1 MVTAREFK
9 AELADQSDP
18 QIGDEQIRVT
28 FDDGEVRCF
37 RLHDYDELYAL
48 PGVYEQIVSDRLGC
62 ESPQQLARMLAAA
75 CDTLRWARP
84 GMRVLDLAAGNGVS
98 GEALAAEGMRPVL
111 GTDIVPAARE
121 AALRDRPGLY
131 RDYRTLDLLD
141 LSARERSALIA
152 AHANALS
159 CVAPVGE
166 DPSQL
171 PPAVLTTAAQMLS
184 ADALVVYMH
193 DPALGVPD
201 PITAD
206 LWASCGIARADELS
220 RTRYVHRRTV
230 TGEPYEMD
238 GVVWRLRRDE
248 H

>member
-1 MVTAREFK
+1 MVTARAFT
-9 AELADQSDP
+9 AELVDGSDP
-18 QIGDEQIRVT
+18 QIGDEQVRVT

-48 PGVYEQIVSDRLGC
+48 PGVYEQIVSERLAC
-62 ESPQQLARMLAAA
+62 TSPQQLARMLGDA
-75 CDTLRWARP
+75 CDGLRWARA

-98 GEALAAEGMRPVL
+98 GETLAAEGMRPVL

-131 RDYRTLDLLD
+131 REYLTLDLLD
-141 LSARERSALIA
+141 LTGPERSALIA

-166 DPSQL
+166 HPSQL
-171 PPAVLTTAAQMLS
+171 PPAVLTTAARMLS

-201 PITAD
+201 PITAE
-206 LWASCGIARADELS
+206 LWAACGVARADELS

-230 TGEPYEMD
+230 SGEPYEMD
-238 GVVWRLRRDE
+238 AVVWRLRRDD

>member
-1 MVTAREFK
+1 MLTAREFT
-9 AELADQSDP
+9 AELAEQSDP
-18 QIGDEQIRVT
+18 QIGDEQVRVT

-48 PGVYEQIVSDRLGC
+48 PGVYEQIVTDRLGC
-62 ESPQQLARMLAAA
+62 ASPRQLARNLGQA
-75 CDTLRWARP
+75 CDGLRWARA

-98 GEALAAEGMRPVL
+98 GEALVAEGMRPVL
-111 GTDIVPAARE
+111 GTDIVPAARD

-131 RDYRTLDLLD
+131 RDYLTLDLLS
-141 LSARERSALIA
+141 LTSRERSALIA

-171 PPAVLTTAAQMLS
+171 PPAVLTTAARMLS

-201 PITAD
+201 PVTPQ
-206 LWASCGIARADELS
+206 LWAASGIARADELS
-220 RTRYVHRRTV
+220 RTRYVHRHTV
-230 TGEPYEMD
+230 NGEPYEMD
-238 GVVWRLRRDE
+238 AVVWRLRRDE

>member
-1 MVTAREFK
+1 MVTEREFT

-18 QIGDEQIRVT
+18 RIGDEQIRVT
-28 FDDGEVRCF
+28 FTDGETRSF
-37 RLHDYDELYAL
+37 RLHDYDALYAL
-48 PGVYEQIVSDRLGC
+48 PGVYEQIVSERLGC
-62 ESPQQLARMLAAA
+62 TSPQQLARVLGEA
-75 CDTLRWARP
+75 CDALRWARP

-111 GTDIVPAARE
+111 GTDIVPAARA

-131 RDYRTLDLLD
+131 RDYLTLDLLA
-141 LSARERSALIA
+141 LSARERTALIA

-201 PITAD
+201 PVDDA
-206 LWASCGIARADELS
+206 LWAGCGVDRAQELS

-230 TGEPYEMD
+230 SGEPYEMD
-238 GVVWRLRRDE
+238 AVVWRLRRGHD
-248 H
+248 